1 VVIGVLALQGDF
13 REHARMVRSLG
24 VEVCLVRFPE
34 EVASVDGLIIP
45 GGESTTM
52 GKLMVNYGVDRAII
66 DRFAS
71 GRLAI
76 YGTCAGMIVLAR
88 EIEGSPVQPHLGLL
102 DVTVQRNA
110 FGRQKESSEE
120 DLEVEGLDTPLHA
133 LFIRAPVIIR
143 TGPSVSVLARV
154 AQGPVYVQQGRL
166 LASSFHPELGGD
178 TRVHEQFLRLA
189 EQRSNQEV

>member
-13 REHARMVRSLG
+13 REHDRMLRSLG
-24 VEVCLVRFPE
+24 VEVRLVRLPE
-34 EVASVDGLIIP
+34 DLELVVGLIIP

-52 GKLMVNYGVDRAII
+52 GKLMIKYGVDRAIV
-66 DRFAS
+66 DRFDA
-71 GRLAI
+71 GRLVI

-88 EIEGSPVQPHLGLL
+88 DIEGTQAQPHLGLL

-120 DLEVEGLDTPLHA
+120 DLEIEGLDTPLHA

-143 TGPSVSVLARV
+143 TGPSVKVLARV

-166 LASSFHPELGGD
+166 LASSFHPELGSD
-178 TRVHEQFLRLA
+178 TRVHEHFLRLA
-189 EQRSNQEV
+189 EQSSNQEV

>member
-166 LASSFHPELGGD
+166 LASSFHPELGSD

>member
-24 VEVCLVRFPE
+24 AEVCLVRLPE

-52 GKLMVNYGVDRAII
+52 GKLMVSYGVDQAII

-143 TGPSVSVLARV
+143 TGPSVSVLAKV

-166 LASSFHPELGGD
+166 LASSFHPELGSD

>member
-1 VVIGVLALQGDF
+1 VIIGVLALQGDF

-24 VEVCLVRFPE
+24 VEVRLVRFPE
-34 EVASVDGLIIP
+34 EIASVGGLIIP

-154 AQGPVYVQQGRL
+154 AQGPVYVQQGKL
-166 LASSFHPELGGD
+166 LASSFHPELGSD

-189 EQRSNQEV
+189 EQSSNQEV

>member
-1 VVIGVLALQGDF
+1 VIIGVLALQGDF

-24 VEVCLVRFPE
+24 VEVRLVRFPE
-34 EVASVDGLIIP
+34 EIASVGGLIIP

-88 EIEGSPVQPHLGLL
+88 EIEGSAVQPHLGLL

-166 LASSFHPELGGD
+166 LASSFHPELGSD

-189 EQRSNQEV
+189 EQSSNQEV

>member
-1 VVIGVLALQGDF
+1 MIIGVLALQGDF
-13 REHARMVRSLG
+13 REHANMVRFLG
-24 VEVCLVRFPE
+24 AEVRLVRFPE
-34 EVASVDGLIIP
+34 EVDLVDGLIIP

-52 GKLMVNYGVDRAII
+52 GKLMVKYGVDRAIV
-66 DRFAS
+66 DRFNA

-88 EIEGSPVQPHLGLL
+88 DIEGSQAQPHLELL

-120 DLEVEGLDTPLHA
+120 DLEVQGLDTPLHA
-133 LFIRAPVIIR
+133 LFIRAPVIVR
-143 TGPSVSVLARV
+143 TGPSVKVLARV

-166 LASSFHPELGGD
+166 LASSFHPELGSD
-178 TRVHEQFLRLA
+178 TRIHEHFLRLT
-189 EQRSNQEV
+189 EHSSNQEV

>member
-1 VVIGVLALQGDF
+1 MVIGVLALQGDF
-13 REHARMVRSLG
+13 REHARMARFLG
-24 VEVCLVRFPE
+24 VEVHLVRLPE
-34 EVASVDGLIIP
+34 EVELVDGLIIP

-52 GKLMVNYGVDRAII
+52 GKLMVKYGVDRAII
-66 DRFAS
+66 DRFNA

-88 EIEGSPVQPHLGLL
+88 EIEGSQVQPHLGLL

-120 DLEVEGLDTPLHA
+120 DLEIEGLDAPLRA

-143 TGPSVSVLARV
+143 TGPSVNVLARV

-166 LASSFHPELGGD
+166 LASSFHPELGSD
-178 TRVHEQFLRLA
+178 TRVHEHFLRLA

>member
-1 VVIGVLALQGDF
+1 MVIGVLALQGDF
-13 REHARMVRSLG
+13 REHASMARFLG
-24 VEVCLVRFPE
+24 VEVRLVRLPE
-34 EVASVDGLIIP
+34 EVELVDGLIIP

-52 GKLMVNYGVDRAII
+52 GKLMVKYGVDRAIV
-66 DRFAS
+66 DRFDA

-88 EIEGSPVQPHLGLL
+88 EIEGSQAQPHLGLL
-102 DVTVQRNA
+102 DVTVRRNA

-120 DLEVEGLDTPLHA
+120 DLGIEGLDTPLHA

-143 TGPSVSVLARV
+143 TGPSVKVLARV

-166 LASSFHPELGGD
+166 LASSFHPELGSD
-178 TRVHEQFLRLA
+178 TRVHEHFLRLA
-189 EQRSNQEV
+189 EQGSNQEV

>member
-13 REHARMVRSLG
+13 REHASMARFLG
-24 VEVCLVRFPE
+24 VEVRLVRLPE
-34 EVASVDGLIIP
+34 EVELVDGLIIP
-45 GGESTTM
+45 GGESTTV
-52 GKLMVNYGVDRAII
+52 GKLMVEYGVDRVIV
-66 DRFAS
+66 DRFDA

-88 EIEGSPVQPHLGLL
+88 EIEGSQAQPHLGLL

-133 LFIRAPVIIR
+133 VFIRAPVIIR
-143 TGPSVSVLARV
+143 TGPSVKVLARV

-166 LASSFHPELGGD
+166 LASSFHPELGSD
-178 TRVHEQFLRLA
+178 TRVHEHFLRLA
-189 EQRSNQEV
+189 EQSSNQEV

>member
-1 VVIGVLALQGDF
+1 MVIGVLALQGDF
-13 REHARMVRSLG
+13 REHASMVRSLG
-24 VEVCLVRFPE
+24 VEVCLVRLPE
-34 EVASVDGLIIP
+34 EVDSVDGLIIP

-52 GKLMVNYGVDRAII
+52 GKLMVKYGLEQAII
-66 DRFAS
+66 DRFNA

-88 EIEGSPVQPHLGLL
+88 DIEGSQVQPHLGLL

-120 DLEVEGLDTPLHA
+120 DLEIEGLDTPLHA

-143 TGPSVSVLARV
+143 TGPSVDVLARV

-166 LASSFHPELGGD
+166 LASSFHPELGRD
-178 TRVHEQFLRLA
+178 TRVHEHFLQLA
-189 EQRSNQEV
+189 EQSSNQEV

>member
-1 VVIGVLALQGDF
+1 MVIGVLALQGDF

-24 VEVCLVRFPE
+24 VEVRLVRLPE
-34 EVASVDGLIIP
+34 DLESVDGLIIP

-52 GKLMVNYGVDRAII
+52 GKLMVTYGVDQAVV
-66 DRFAS
+66 DRFEA

-88 EIEGSPVQPHLGLL
+88 DIEGTRAQPHLGLL

-120 DLEVEGLDTPLHA
+120 DLKIEGLDTPLHA
-133 LFIRAPVIIR
+133 LFIRAPVITR
-143 TGPSVSVLARV
+143 TGPSVNVLARV

-166 LASSFHPELGGD
+166 LASSFHPELGSD
-178 TRVHEQFLRLA
+178 TRVHEHFLRLA
-189 EQRSNQEV
+189 EQSSIQEV

>member
-13 REHARMVRSLG
+13 REHDRMLRSLG
-24 VEVCLVRFPE
+24 VEVRLVRLPE
-34 EVASVDGLIIP
+34 DLELVVGLIIP

-52 GKLMVNYGVDRAII
+52 GKLMIKYGVDRAIV
-66 DRFAS
+66 DRFDAGS
-71 GRLAI
+71 LAI

-88 EIEGSPVQPHLGLL
+88 DIEGTQAQPHLGLL

-120 DLEVEGLDTPLHA
+120 DLEIEGLDTPLHA

-143 TGPSVSVLARV
+143 TGPSVKVLARV

-166 LASSFHPELGGD
+166 LASSFHPELGSD
-178 TRVHEQFLRLA
+178 TRVHEHFLRLA
-189 EQRSNQEV
+189 EQSSNQEV

>member
-52 GKLMVNYGVDRAII
+52 GKLMVSYGVDQAII

-143 TGPSVSVLARV
+143 TGPSVSVLAKV

-166 LASSFHPELGGD
+166 LASSFHPELGSD